1 MYKKISLMVLVFLVY
16 SVSVPAQTD
25 KASGANHPMMMNHKA
40 IDKRI
45 SLNLSPNM
53 KVHQLENMR
62 SHVEA
67 IQAIIGLIAEK
78 KFTKAAELSHVK
90 LGLTEEMKK
99 MCSMFQNEKFRTLGF
114 QFHKSADKLAEVLT
128 SKDTEKSLHALHNT
142 MGYCVQC
149 HATFRQ

>member
-1 MYKKISLMVLVFLVY
+1 MVLICLVY
-16 SVSVPAQTD
+16 SVSVFAQTD
-25 KASGANHPMMMNHKA
+25 KEVSAKHPMMMNHKA
-40 IDKRI
+40 TDKRI

-62 SHVEA
+62 SHVEV

-78 KFTKAAELSHVK
+78 NFTKAAELSHVK

-128 SKDTEKSLHALHNT
+128 TKDTEKSLHALHNT